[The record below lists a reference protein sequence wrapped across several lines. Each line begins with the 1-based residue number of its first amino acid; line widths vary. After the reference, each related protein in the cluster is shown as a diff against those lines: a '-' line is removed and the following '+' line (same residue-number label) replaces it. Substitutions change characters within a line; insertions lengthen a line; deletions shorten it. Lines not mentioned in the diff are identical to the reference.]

1 MKQKIWFT
9 NKIQTPDGTVIES
22 THIHDYKTHK
32 DEVSGEVYMTDGLGA
47 YVRRTVNIVPYV
59 DLSVTSESSHEEIRE
74 VFTWG
79 TYGKDGKQP
88 RTEVKLQDMTTEHIQ
103 AILSTQQHIK
113 GSVVEQMFKQELLY
127 RSFQQEQK

>member
-88 RTEVKLQDMTTEHIQ
+88 RTEVKLKDMQTEHIE
-103 AILSTQQHIK
+103 AILLTQKHIF
-113 GSVVEQMFKQELLY
+113 GTYVEDLFINELEY
-127 RSFQQEQK
+127 RKE

>member
-9 NKIQTPDGTVIES
+9 NKIQTPDGTVLES
-22 THIHDYKTHK
+22 THIHDYKTHE
-32 DEVSGEVYMTDGLGA
+32 DEVSGEVYMTDGLGP

-59 DLSVTSESSHEEIRE
+59 DLSVTTESSHEEIRE

-88 RTEVKLQDMTTEHIQ
+88 RTEVKLKDMSTEHIE
-103 AILSTQQHIK
+103 AILLTQKHIFNTYA
-113 GSVVEQMFKQELLY
+113 EDLFINELEYRKQ
-127 RSFQQEQK
+127 

>member
-9 NKIQTPDGTVIES
+9 NKIQTPDGTLLES
-22 THIHDYKTHK
+22 THIHDYKTHE
-32 DEVSGEVYMTDGLGA
+32 DEVSGEVYMTDGLGP

-59 DLSVTSESSHEEIRE
+59 DLSVTTESSHEEIRE

-88 RTEVKLQDMTTEHIQ
+88 RTEVKLKDMSTEHIE
-103 AILSTQQHIK
+103 AILLTQKHIFNTYA
-113 GSVVEQMFKQELLY
+113 EDLFINELEY
-127 RSFQQEQK
+127 RKE

>member
-9 NKIQTPDGTVIES
+9 NKIQTPDGTVLES
-22 THIHDYKTHK
+22 THIHDYKTHE
-32 DEVSGEVYMTDGLGA
+32 DEVSGEVYMTDGLGP

-88 RTEVKLQDMTTEHIQ
+88 RSEVKLKDMSTEHIE
-103 AILSTQQHIK
+103 AVLLTQKHIFNTY
-113 GSVVEQMFKQELLY
+113 VEDLFINEFEYRKQ
-127 RSFQQEQK
+127 

>member
-9 NKIQTPDGTVIES
+9 NKIQTPDGTVLES

-59 DLSVTSESSHEEIRE
+59 DLSVTTESSHEEIRE

-79 TYGKDGKQP
+79 TYGKDGNQP
-88 RTEVKLQDMTTEHIQ
+88 RTEVKLKDMQTEHIE
-103 AILSTQQHIK
+103 AILLTQKHIF
-113 GSVVEQMFKQELLY
+113 GTYVEDLFINELEYRKQ
-127 RSFQQEQK
+127 

>member
-22 THIHDYKTHK
+22 THIHDYKTHE
-32 DEVSGEVYMTDGLGA
+32 DEVSGEVYMTDGLGP

-59 DLSVTSESSHEEIRE
+59 DLSVTTESSHEEIRE

-88 RTEVKLQDMTTEHIQ
+88 RTEVKLKDMQTEHIE
-103 AILSTQQHIK
+103 AILLTQKHIF
-113 GSVVEQMFKQELLY
+113 GTYVEDLFINELEY
-127 RSFQQEQK
+127 RKE